1 LKGLVKAEQKQSPYR
16 FPFKEIMGEMT
27 QVVSVSAITASY
39 AMDAAR
45 PARRVATTDQ
55 VKDQRVVTEKE
66 QRRVDGTDPADI
78 SGIIPAVPLAFD
90 VTTSQQQRQHTS
102 LKQARD
108 AYEEI

>member
-1 LKGLVKAEQKQSPYR
+1 
-16 FPFKEIMGEMT
+16 MT

-45 PARRVATTDQ
+45 PARRVATADQ
-55 VKDQRVVTEKE
+55 VKEQRIVTEKE
-66 QRRVDGTDPADI
+66 QSRVNGADPADV
-78 SGIIPAVPLAFD
+78 SGILPAVPLAFD
-90 VTTSQQQRQHTS
+90 VTSSNQQKQHTS